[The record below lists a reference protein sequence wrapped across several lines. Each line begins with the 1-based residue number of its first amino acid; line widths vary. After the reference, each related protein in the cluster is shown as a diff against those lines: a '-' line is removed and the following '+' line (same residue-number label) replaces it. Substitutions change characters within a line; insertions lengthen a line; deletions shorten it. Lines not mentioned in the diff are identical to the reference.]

1 MDEYI
6 YPTVSPERKR
16 RFFKYLVIE
25 AKLHKRAKAQQRRE
39 DFVKKIDVLRSVAH
53 IAEAKKAEPAP
64 RKDLKELEEKIGR
77 VAAQENII
85 RELQSENK
93 DIVSKITDIRALIQ
107 KIEEDHQQI
116 QVLQNS
122 MKEIERN
129 LKGDLTRPQL
139 GQMNSKLMKLE
150 AQLNKMQ
157 QKKEMLTVHEKV
169 VEEKVLEQKPQVDI
183 GQLHK
188 KRVKL
193 LQKISDLKQKK
204 K

>member
-25 AKLHKRAKAQQRRE
+25 AKIHKSARAQQKRE

-64 RKDLKELEEKIGR
+64 RKDLKELEEKISKFS
-77 VAAQENII
+77 AQENII

-107 KIEEDHQQI
+107 KIEADHQQI
-116 QVLQNS
+116 QMLQNS
-122 MKEIERN
+122 MKDIEKS

-150 AQLNKMQ
+150 AELNKMQ
-157 QKKEMLTVHEKV
+157 QKKEKLTVHEKV

-188 KRVKL
+188 KRQRL